1 MFVIYIRL
9 NNAKEISPIP
19 CKAIFDSGVLGSDY
33 MELHG
38 VDSRIKDNIMPNATI
53 NIMTIKKEK
62 IESIISFIPSPKK
75 QTEEIIEP
83 KEEPK
88 KEEPKKKRKYVKSG
102 RYKRKG

>member
-1 MFVIYIRL
+1 MFVIYTRL
-9 NNAKEISPIP
+9 SNSQEVAPIP
-19 CKAIFDSGVLGSDY
+19 CKAIFDSGILGSDY

-38 VDSRIKDNIMPNATI
+38 VDERIKDNIMPKATI
-53 NIMTIKKEK
+53 NIMTIKKEN
-62 IESIISFIPSPKK
+62 IESIISFIPFPKK

-102 RYKRKG
+102 KYRRK